1 MPHAFPRLAS
11 RVRPVAVLLILL
23 LGTACGGDSVFV
35 PKIEDTAPDEVHV
48 NLDDTV
54 IPITRPH
61 LDGFVT
67 SFRYNYRAQVQSL
80 MEPMGSENK
89 SG

>member
-35 PKIEDTAPDEVHV
+35 PKIEDTNFASSLNVDLTASTKSDYRVVVTGLIGTEGDTGGEEIGRAHV
-48 NLDDTV
+48 
-54 IPITRPH
+54 
-61 LDGFVT
+61 
-67 SFRYNYRAQVQSL
+67 
-80 MEPMGSENK
+80 
-89 SG
+89 